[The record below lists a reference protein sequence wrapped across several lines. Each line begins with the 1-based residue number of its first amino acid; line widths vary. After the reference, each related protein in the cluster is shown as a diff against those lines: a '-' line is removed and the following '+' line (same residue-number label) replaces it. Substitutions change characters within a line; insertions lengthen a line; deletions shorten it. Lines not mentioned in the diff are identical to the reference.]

1 MYDQSIKWKL
11 NKIFC
16 LKHQYQAPKKHLML
30 SKHIKFNNKLFMC
43 NNFVEL
49 FGEVYR
55 LPILKNNPTYFHI
68 SKID

>member
-1 MYDQSIKWKL
+1 
-11 NKIFC
+11 
-16 LKHQYQAPKKHLML
+16 ML